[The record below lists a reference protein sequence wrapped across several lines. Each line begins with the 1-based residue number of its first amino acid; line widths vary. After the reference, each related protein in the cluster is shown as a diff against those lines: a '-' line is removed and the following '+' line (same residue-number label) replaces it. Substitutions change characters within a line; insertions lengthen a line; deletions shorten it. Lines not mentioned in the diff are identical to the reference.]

1 MASSIGQGQS
11 GVKASSVGQTSVK
24 AAGLNMVTQVQ
35 LQFVKALQLLKQWQ
49 NKFISQVGFRLI
61 TFAMNAFVLRHISR
75 DVLGLINVRLNLLD
89 DTIMFLSKECFR
101 LACLSH
107 TTGRQGWQKMINLMW
122 LSLPLAACVATGLA
136 WVWTSLLPSPEL
148 HLVSQYT
155 KAVWIV
161 GASGVLQMLA
171 EPPWV
176 AAQLMLLV
184 RLRVVLDTV
193 WVLTRSIHL

>member
-1 MASSIGQGQS
+1 MKYFSPMLFIC
-11 GVKASSVGQTSVK
+11 
-24 AAGLNMVTQVQ
+24 QV
-35 LQFVKALQLLKQWQ
+35 A
-49 NKFISQVGFRLI
+49 FRLI

-107 TTGRQGWQKMINLMW
+107 TTGRVGWQKMINLMW
-122 LSLPLAACVATGLA
+122 LSLPLAACVATGLS
-136 WVWTSLLPSPEL
+136 WVWVSLLPSPEA
-148 HLVSQYT
+148 HLMSQYT

-161 GASGVLQMLA
+161 GASGVVQMLA

-193 WVLTRSIHL
+193 WVLTRFFSPRKIVIFMLLLKGGSSLSSSHLHT

>member
-1 MASSIGQGQS
+1 MSDKHPRPSKTIQYHVLTYEKQTTFHCYSNSSC
-11 GVKASSVGQTSVK
+11 
-24 AAGLNMVTQVQ
+24 
-35 LQFVKALQLLKQWQ
+35 
-49 NKFISQVGFRLI
+49 QVGFRLI

-107 TTGRQGWQKMINLMW
+107 TTGREGWQKMINLMW
-122 LSLPLAACVATGLA
+122 LSLPLATLVASGLS
-136 WVWTSLLPSPEL
+136 WVWVSLLPSPEP
-148 HLVSQYT
+148 HLMSQYT

-161 GASGVLQMLA
+161 GASGVVQMLA

-193 WVLTRSIHL
+193 WVLTRFSFSPSCKSLYFQCG

>member
-1 MASSIGQGQS
+1 MIGVCNS
-11 GVKASSVGQTSVK
+11 EEQT
-24 AAGLNMVTQVQ
+24 
-35 LQFVKALQLLKQWQ
+35 ALPQLLL
-49 NKFISQVGFRLI
+49 ICQVFFRLI

-101 LACLSH
+101 LACLGH
-107 TTGRQGWQKMINLMW
+107 TTGREGWQKMINLMW
-122 LSLPLAACVATGLA
+122 LSLPLAFLVASGLG
-136 WVWTSLLPSPEL
+136 WVWASLLPSPDS
-148 HLVSQYT
+148 HLMSQYT

-161 GASGVLQMLA
+161 AASGVLQMLA

-193 WVLTRSIHL
+193 WVLTRFSPPCNLLI

>member
-1 MASSIGQGQS
+1 MHTCCMEVITFA
-11 GVKASSVGQTSVK
+11 
-24 AAGLNMVTQVQ
+24 
-35 LQFVKALQLLKQWQ
+35 
-49 NKFISQVGFRLI
+49 KFIRTLLIFQVAFRLI

-101 LACLSH
+101 LACLGH
-107 TTGRQGWQKMINLMW
+107 TTGREGWQKMINLMW
-122 LSLPLAACVATGLA
+122 LSLPLAFLVASGLG
-136 WVWTSLLPSPEL
+136 WVWASLLPSPDS
-148 HLVSQYT
+148 HLMSQYT

-161 GASGVLQMLA
+161 AASGVLQMLA

-193 WVLTRSIHL
+193 WVLTRFSPPCNLLI